1 MHILI
6 IEDDEKTATF
16 VAGALRQ
23 SGFAVTLCR
32 DGEEGLAALLQNGFD
47 AAVVDLMLPKLDGIS
62 VIRAARAAGRDLP
75 VIILSARGNVDAKV
89 GGLEAG
95 ADDYLAKPFSIVE
108 LTARIQALIRRAGR
122 VDQPLELRYEDL
134 VMELSTHKVSRAGE
148 SIDLQPLEYQL
159 LEYLMR
165 NRGRILSRNMILERV
180 WGYSFDPHTNVV
192 ESRISRLREK
202 INRSSGHKLIKTV
215 RGFGYVLD

>member
-6 IEDDEKTATF
+6 IEDDERTATF

-23 SGFAVTLCR
+23 AGFAVTHCR
-32 DGEEGLAALLQNGFD
+32 DGEEGLAALLQSGFD
-47 AAVVDLMLPKLDGIS
+47 AAVVDVMLPKRDGLS
-62 VIRAARAAGRDLP
+62 VIRAARAAGRRLP

-89 GGLEAG
+89 SGLEAG
-95 ADDYLAKPFSIVE
+95 ADDYLAKPFSVVE
-108 LTARIQALIRRAGR
+108 LIARIQALIRRAA
-122 VDQPLELRYEDL
+122 VQDQPLELRYGDL
-134 VMELSTHKVSRAGE
+134 VMDLSTHRVTRAGE
-148 SIDLQPLEYQL
+148 AVDLQPLEYQL

-165 NRGRILSRNMILERV
+165 NQGRIVSRNMILERV
-180 WGYSFDPHTNVV
+180 WGYSFEPRTNVV

-202 INRSSGHKLIKTV
+202 INKSGGHQLIKTV